1 MTRWSLYSKKHH
13 ANSQNLLIALPHLRG
28 RVSRI
33 LLFLL
38 WMWTLQ
44 SICLLQSTV
53 RIHSSNIVTKQTL
66 VPGDFSIYREDL
78 LQSAQLK
85 AEGGPTGAVWFLAL
99 PFTLKPHPYSLHI
112 YSETMSSLIMY
123 LLWNYNFAYYTST
136 LQPRPQSLHIYPET
150 TPSLITSLF
159 STSNPFT
166 VLSKGI
172 WDCPIL
178 YFILSYS
185 STLFLSLVS
194 ALDTFI
200 ITMTKYPTEADL
212 KKKKRLIWTH
222 DFGGDGSLCWGGC
235 GRSEQLILCGQG
247 EREEAPKDI
256 ISPGTSSRWTIV
268 LSYALPCKV
277 STIFQSCAISWGP
290 RIHSEAQQVAIA
302 TGSLSVPYSWEVML
316 CLQRMPVSGKWKAVS
331 QTGTFRFHI

>member
-112 YSETMSSLIMY
+112 YSETMSLFIMY

-212 KKKKRLIWTH
+212 KKKKGLSELMILEVMAHSAGEGVAGQSSWFCVARERGRKHPRTSYPQGPVL
-222 DFGGDGSLCWGGC
+222 GELLSLVMPYLVKFL
-235 GRSEQLILCGQG
+235 Q
-247 EREEAPKDI
+247 
-256 ISPGTSSRWTIV
+256 SSRV
-268 LSYALPCKV
+268 
-277 STIFQSCAISWGP
+277 
-290 RIHSEAQQVAIA
+290 
-302 TGSLSVPYSWEVML
+302 VPSAGDQEFTV
-316 CLQRMPVSGKWKAVS
+316 RHNKWP
-331 QTGTFRFHI
+331 